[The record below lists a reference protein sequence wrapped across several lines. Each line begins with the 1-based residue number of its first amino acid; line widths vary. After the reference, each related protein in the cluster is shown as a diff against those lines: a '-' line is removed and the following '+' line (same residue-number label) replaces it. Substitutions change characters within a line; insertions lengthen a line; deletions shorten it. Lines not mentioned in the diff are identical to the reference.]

1 MIALLTL
8 LVAVIAYFTWRISV
22 AMWRMNN
29 MFGVVM
35 DAIFKIS
42 SRTDMGADE
51 MRKTL
56 ESVSQTFIREFG
68 VDAYKDTTG
77 QASAS

>member
-1 MIALLTL
+1 MIVFLIV

-22 AMWRMNN
+22 AMWRLNN

-35 DAIFKIS
+35 DAVFKIS
-42 SRTDMGADE
+42 SRTDMRADE

-56 ESVSQTFIREFG
+56 ESVSQTFIRDFG
-68 VDAYKDTTG
+68 VDAYKHVTG
-77 QASAS
+77 QA